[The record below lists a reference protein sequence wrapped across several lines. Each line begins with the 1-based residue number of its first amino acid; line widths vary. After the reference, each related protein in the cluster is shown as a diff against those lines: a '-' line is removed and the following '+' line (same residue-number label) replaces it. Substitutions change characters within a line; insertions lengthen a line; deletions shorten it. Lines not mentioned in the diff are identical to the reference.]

1 MADARVAVYVDF
13 DNVVI
18 SRYEQVHG
26 SHAWHQDNARD
37 HAPGEDEVGARLTAA
52 RVDLGAI
59 VDYASSY
66 GTLALVRAYA
76 DWSLPAN
83 ASYRRQLVDR
93 SFDLTQMFPV
103 SGSKNGADIRL
114 AIDALSDL
122 GQHPDLTHVVIV
134 AGDSDYIPLA
144 QRCKQLGR
152 RVIGIGITGSTSRA
166 LVNACDEFRD
176 YDSLPGVP
184 RLPQSAPSA
193 GTGSGTDADSDS
205 GEDRNKKPAKKA
217 AKKTAAKTAA
227 RKPKKASDQQ
237 PDQQPEGADPPAVE
251 PSAPERE
258 AVELLVRALRLA
270 SDKSDDEWVHAG
282 GLKSQMQRMD
292 PGFKEKTLGYK
303 SFAEFVQAHPDAV
316 DSRAAESGGL
326 ELRQRSR

>member
-1 MADARVAVYVDF
+1 MTDARVAVYVDF

-18 SRYEQVHG
+18 SRYEQLHG

-37 HAPGEDEVGARLTAA
+37 HTPVAGDTDDVGSRLAAA

-83 ASYRRQLVDR
+83 AAYRRDLVDR

-103 SGSKNGADIRL
+103 SGTKNGADIRL

-134 AGDSDYIPLA
+134 GGDSDYIPLA
-144 QRCKQLGR
+144 QRLKQLGR
-152 RVIGIGITGSTSRA
+152 HVIGIGISGSTSRA
-166 LVNACDEFRD
+166 LVNACDEFRF
-176 YDSLPGVP
+176 YDSLPGVERP
-184 RLPQSAPSA
+184 APA
-193 GTGSGTDADSDS
+193 T
-205 GEDRNKKPAKKA
+205 KPAKKA
-217 AKKTAAKTAA
+217 AQKAAQKAGG
-227 RKPKKASDQQ
+227 KKASSSKAGKE
-237 PDQQPEGADPPAVE
+237 PPEQPESAEQPESPE
-251 PSAPERE
+251 PTEISEQERE
-258 AVELLVRALRLA
+258 AVQLLVRAVRLA
-270 SDKSDDEWVHAG
+270 SDKADDEWVHAG

-292 PGFKEKTLGYK
+292 PGFKEKTLGYR
-303 SFAEFVQAHPDAV
+303 SFADFVRAHDEAV
-316 DSRAAESGGL
+316 ESRTHEAGGL
-326 ELRQRSR
+326 ELRPR

>member
-1 MADARVAVYVDF
+1 MAEARVAVYVDF

-18 SRYEQVHG
+18 SRYEQIHG

-37 HAPGEDEVGARLTAA
+37 HTPSTNGDDDVATRLAAA

-76 DWSLPAN
+76 DWSVPAN
-83 ASYRRQLVDR
+83 AAYRRQLVDR

-103 SGSKNGADIRL
+103 SGTKNGADIRL

-122 GQHPDLTHVVIV
+122 GQHADLTHVVIV
-134 AGDSDYIPLA
+134 GGDSDYIPLA

-152 RVIGIGITGSTSRA
+152 HVTGIGISGSTSRA

-184 RLPQSAPSA
+184 RVVPPKAA
-193 GTGSGTDADSDS
+193 DKDADATAA
-205 GEDRNKKPAKKA
+205 KKPAKKA
-217 AKKTAAKTAA
+217 AKKAPA
-227 RKPKKASDQQ
+227 KKAAQKKGSQGSRPVAEV
-237 PDQQPEGADPPAVE
+237 PDR
-251 PSAPERE
+251 ERE
-258 AVELLVRALRLA
+258 AVELLVRAVTLA
-270 SDKSDDEWVHAG
+270 SDKADDEWVHASG
-282 GLKSQMQRMD
+282 IKSQMQRMD

-303 SFAEFVQAHPDAV
+303 SFAEFAQAHPGAV
-316 DSRAAESGGL
+316 DSRTLDSGVL
-326 ELRQRSR
+326 QLRPQSR